1 MTDNRKGYFVTIAK
15 SLFTHFHAFSS
26 NKNKREISFYY
37 TTYVIMF
44 IIICIWYLVNFD
56 YSDNCLTFL
65 FKFTKKSHAKVS
77 VTDLLMTPQFS
88 LEKKSNESE
97 MGNPQRS
104 QYRVCFILE

>member
-1 MTDNRKGYFVTIAK
+1 M
-15 SLFTHFHAFSS
+15 
-26 NKNKREISFYY
+26 
-37 TTYVIMF
+37 
-44 IIICIWYLVNFD
+44 
-56 YSDNCLTFL
+56 FL

-77 VTDLLMTPQFS
+77 VTDLEMTPQFS